1 MNNMFHQAAKFNQPL
16 AWDTSKVLLG
26 VLKQSNK
33 KGVPRQRTFY
43 WGWDMGWDK
52 GCTSFATVWTAQQKH
67 PSGGCSDKLRIRTW
81 I

>member
-1 MNNMFHQAAKFNQPL
+1 MFQQAAKFNQPL

-43 WGWDMGWDK
+43 WGWDMGWD
-52 GCTSFATVWTAQQKH
+52 G
-67 PSGGCSDKLRIRTW
+67 SGGEVPQRLRREHARARV
-81 I
+81 